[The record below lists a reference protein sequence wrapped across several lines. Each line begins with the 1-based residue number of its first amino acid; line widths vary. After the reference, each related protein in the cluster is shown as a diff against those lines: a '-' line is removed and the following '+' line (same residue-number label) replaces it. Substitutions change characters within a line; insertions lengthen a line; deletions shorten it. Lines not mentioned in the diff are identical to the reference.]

1 MAGARCVL
9 GADWLALRGNEFVAP
24 VQSSYNAATPEPLT
38 FLQCS
43 CFPCPSFLG
52 FFLGKTAT
60 RMWNSN
66 GGRAGGR
73 RGVARVCQ
81 EWSSLA
87 WEGRARE
94 RGRRPD
100 PRRRLMGGRGIAVA
114 GTVGTAFARY
124 RVGERSAAQPLT
136 TVVHHQADS
145 KASAAPPMA
154 ERAAT
159 RSPPVASGRPHRR
172 RRRRNQYVD

>member
-1 MAGARCVL
+1 MFWALIGWFFAGTSLWRQCK
-9 GADWLALRGNEFVAP
+9 VATTLP
-24 VQSSYNAATPEPLT
+24 RRSGKL
-38 FLQCS
+38 F

-66 GGRAGGR
+66 GGRAGEEAGSR
-73 RGVARVCQ
+73 ASVSGVVESRVGGQ
-81 EWSSLA
+81 
-87 WEGRARE
+87 GQRE

-100 PRRRLMGGRGIAVA
+100 PRRLMGGRGIAA
-114 GTVGTAFARY
+114 TGTLGTAFARC

>member
-1 MAGARCVL
+1 MSL
-9 GADWLALRGNEFVAP
+9 
-24 VQSSYNAATPEPLT
+24 
-38 FLQCS
+38 
-43 CFPCPSFLG
+43 
-52 FFLGKTAT
+52 FLGKTAT

-66 GGRAGGR
+66 GGRAGEDAESR
-73 RGVARVCQ
+73 ARVSGVVESRVGGHGQ
-81 EWSSLA
+81 
-87 WEGRARE
+87 RE
-94 RGRRPD
+94 RGPRPD
-100 PRRRLMGGRGIAVA
+100 LRPLRDGRGIVGA

-124 RVGERSAAQPLT
+124 RVPQPLT